1 MDRVKKKNIPENAGF
16 SLVELTFAAGVLAL
30 GLSMLFGSLLSLAL
44 VARLNEERAVA
55 NAHLASVLDQVRTK
69 SVDDLME
76 YQPPAL
82 DTPGVQRA
90 VTLVCFDANGE
101 SIPLP
106 LESPAGSVLI
116 RPALP
121 DPFEVRA
128 TLLWSNARGQVF
140 ESSAT
145 TLVKQ

>member
-1 MDRVKKKNIPENAGF
+1 MNQVNKAQIPKNAGF
-16 SLVELTFAAGVLAL
+16 SLIELTFASGILAL

-76 YQPPAL
+76 YKPPVL
-82 DTPGVQRA
+82 DAPGVQRA
-90 VTLVCFDANGE
+90 VTVVCFDAEGK

-106 LESPAGSVLI
+106 LESDGASPLQ